1 MNLKSSI
8 LLLAL
13 ALPALAGPPLICH
26 PVEIHG
32 AKSLPWNAHAQ
43 GWDGADKSYDA
54 STRLIPDTLALLTP
68 LTPVSVRMETLRR
81 ASIYAARHATLA
93 ADLATKLEARAN
105 QPTATALQTFDIGY
119 WIESVRQA
127 SFIYRYNMLS
137 PAEKQ
142 TWQIRKGLPARDGY
156 PLLQKAIQMGGS
168 PEMSRALALVEEYRR
183 SDTN

>member
-93 ADLATKLEARAN
+93 ADLDETRSPRQSAHRHRSPNLRHRLLDRIRPSGVFHLPL
-105 QPTATALQTFDIGY
+105 QHALPG
-119 WIESVRQA
+119 
-127 SFIYRYNMLS
+127 
-137 PAEKQ
+137 
-142 TWQIRKGLPARDGY
+142 
-156 PLLQKAIQMGGS
+156 
-168 PEMSRALALVEEYRR
+168 
-183 SDTN
+183 

>member
-13 ALPALAGPPLICH
+13 ALPALAGPPLICR
-26 PVEIHG
+26 PVDIHG
-32 AKSLPWNAHAQ
+32 AQSLPWNAQAQ
-43 GWDGADKSYDA
+43 GWDGAQKSYDA
-54 STRLIPDTLALLTP
+54 PNRLIPDTLALLNP
-68 LTPVSVRMETLRR
+68 QTPVPVRMETLRR

-93 ADLATKLEARAN
+93 TDLAAKLEARAN
-105 QPTATALQTFDIGY
+105 QPAATALDTFDAGY

-137 PAEKQ
+137 PAEKEV
-142 TWQIRKGLPARDGY
+142 WQIRKGLAARDGY
-156 PLLQKAIQMGGS
+156 PLIQKAIKMGG
-168 PEMSRALALVEEYRR
+168 PAEMNRALSLVEEYRR